1 MVTGTSLTSH
11 GNCRFP
17 NNLSTVCKQMLS
29 LYGNVYT
36 SGNSADPVVL
46 REAVKGGNLK
56 KEDKAK
62 ITKLLNKVEKE
73 EEKSKMPALSLR
85 AMYGN

>member
-36 SGNSADPVVL
+36 SGNSADPAVL
-46 REAVKGGNLK
+46 RDAVKGGNLK
-56 KEDKAK
+56 KEDKTK
-62 ITKLLNKVEKE
+62 ITKLINKVEKE
-73 EEKSKMPALSLR
+73 DQKAKLPALSLR

>member
-1 MVTGTSLTSH
+1 
-11 GNCRFP
+11 
-17 NNLSTVCKQMLS
+17 MLS

-36 SGNSADPVVL
+36 SGNTADPAVL
-46 REAVKGGNLK
+46 RDAVKGGNLK
-56 KEDKAK
+56 KEDKTK

-73 EEKSKMPALSLR
+73 EQKAKLPALSLR